1 MERALYDPGYGYY
14 TRSESPWEGQGD
26 FVTGPQVHAAFG
38 GSVAQLLRE
47 CDAVLGEP
55 ACIDL
60 VEMGGGDG
68 SLLADICD
76 ATRSRNPALYGRL
89 RVWSI
94 ERSATL
100 GEHQR
105 RRLAEHGDRVRWAS
119 ELSELPGGLIGL
131 VVSNE
136 LVDALPVHRLV
147 WRDGEAREF
156 YVDVEGDRFVQ
167 REGPLSTAAI
177 VEYLQFNDITLAEGQ
192 VAELCLA
199 AASWLA
205 AVDAVLES
213 GLVLTIDYG
222 ADTGALYAPERREG
236 SLVCQFRYQLSNDP
250 YVRVGDQDVSAH
262 VDFGNLRRRGA
273 RLGLEVVGESGLAVF
288 LVGFGAADGEGLPT
302 RGSAGFSEALRRH
315 QGLRHL
321 LFSEMGDAH
330 RVLLQAKHM
339 PAAIEF
345 GRDRLG

>member
-1 MERALYDPGYGYY
+1 MARALYEPGYGYY

-26 FVTGPQVHAAFG
+26 FVTGPQVDAAFG

-47 CDAVLGEP
+47 CDTALGEP

-60 VEMGGGDG
+60 LEMGGGDG
-68 SLLADICD
+68 SLLADVCD
-76 ATRSRNPALYGRL
+76 TTRSRNPALYERL

-105 RRLAEHGDRVRWAS
+105 RAS
-119 ELSELPGGLIGL
+119 PITAT
-131 VVSNE
+131 VS
-136 LVDALPVHRLV
+136 
-147 WRDGEAREF
+147 DGQTICRSF
-156 YVDVEGDRFVQ
+156 PTGS
-167 REGPLSTAAI
+167 L
-177 VEYLQFNDITLAEGQ
+177 
-192 VAELCLA
+192 
-199 AASWLA
+199 ASWCPMSWWTPYRCIVWFGATARRESSTSMSRMTGSCNVRDRCPPTRSSNTCSSTTSRSRRGKWPSCASPLPPGSPLWTRC
-205 AVDAVLES
+205 LES

-236 SLVCQFRYQLSNDP
+236 SLVCQFRYQLNDDP
-250 YVRVGDQDVSAH
+250 YVRVGNQDMSAQ
-262 VDFGNLRRRGA
+262 VDFGNLKRRGA

-288 LVGFGAADGEGLPT
+288 LVGFGAADGEGLPP

-345 GRDRLG
+345 GLDRLR